1 MRRYRC
7 RIYNFNYTH
16 DPVKDRSEWS
26 TTETLP
32 VAETEAQGQD
42 EREAAA
48 EAYVL
53 ECGLER
59 AYRMRQMGAPTVVIR
74 FEIDVPGIAGELQQS
89 DCWAGKCFYLDNRV
103 EIVYI
108 VTVPVE

>member
-1 MRRYRC
+1 MPSYKC
-7 RIYNFNYTH
+7 KIYNFDYTH
-16 DPVKDRSEWS
+16 DADKDKSEW
-26 TTETLP
+26 TTTKVPLIVEA
-32 VAETEAQGQD
+32 VARGQD

-103 EIVYI
+103 EIFYI